1 MKAKNSPFVF
11 FDGNSI
17 RENRENHMLRE
28 FAKIREFHLVIIFI
42 FEHKLLFFRK
52 INKNDDYDEFPDF
65 NEFFAYEF
73 YIFHGNSHY
82 RNGHF

>member
-42 FEHKLLFFRK
+42 FEHKLLILRK
-52 INKNDDYDEFPDF
+52 NPQND
-65 NEFFAYEF
+65 N
-73 YIFHGNSHY
+73 
-82 RNGHF
+82 